1 MAQIR
6 ANGIDI
12 EYDIHGP
19 ADGAPLLLI
28 MGLGAQMTRW
38 SLDFVKELTDKGY
51 RVIRFDNRDVGL
63 SQKFDAAGPGDIA
76 AIMQARMAGKP
87 VKAAYNLDDMAN
99 DATGLLDALGIK
111 KAHIVGASM
120 GGMIAQMVAAQHPE
134 KVLSLTSIMSSTGN
148 PGLPQAKPEAMAIL
162 MTRPTSDDP
171 EHLAQRSVDSAKV
184 LGSPAHLPSDAEIRA
199 RFLEDFKRSHYPGG
213 FTRQMAAVMASGDR
227 RDAVKTSKAPT
238 VVIHGLADP
247 LVPVEGGRDTAAN
260 IPGAELV
267 EIEGM
272 GHDLPPAFYGKVIDA
287 VHANARKA
295 RVTA

>member
-1 MAQIR
+1 MAQIK

-19 ADGAPLLLI
+19 AGGEPLLLI

-38 SLDFVKELTDKGY
+38 PLEFVKQLVDRGY

-63 SQKFDAAGPGDIA
+63 SQKFEAAGPGDIA

-87 VKAAYNLDDMAN
+87 VKAAYNVDDMAA
-99 DATGLLDALGIK
+99 DAAGLLDALGIK
-111 KAHIVGASM
+111 QAHIVGASM
-120 GGMIAQMVAAQHPE
+120 GGMIAQMVAARHPQ
-134 KVLSLTSIMSSTGN
+134 KVLSLASIMSSTGN

-162 MTRPTSDDP
+162 MTRPTSQDP
-171 EHLAQRSVDSAKV
+171 EELAARSVESAKV

-199 RFLEDFKRSHYPGG
+199 RFLEDFKRSHYPVG

-227 RDAVKTSKAPT
+227 REAVKTIKAPT

-247 LVPVEGGRDTAAN
+247 LVPAEAGRDTAAN
-260 IPGAELV
+260 IPGAVLV

-272 GHDLPPAFYGKVIDA
+272 GHDLPAPLYGRVIDA
-287 VHANARKA
+287 IHANARKA
-295 RVTA
+295 RVAA